1 MDRTIYDEFLLI
13 SDFMYPGGDF
23 EDCLECKYHTS
34 FDWLIPV
41 IEKIEKIQEKEFMA
55 VEVAIIGNE
64 CSIGI
69 HKDVEHYHGL
79 ICNECST
86 KLESVYKSVV
96 EFIKWHK
103 LNYGTK

>member
-1 MDRTIYDEFLLI
+1 MDIYDDFFLI
-13 SDFMYPGGDF
+13 ADFMESGGDF
-23 EDCLECKYHTS
+23 EDCLDRNVS
-34 FDWLIPV
+34 WNWLVQV
-41 IEKIEKIQEKEFMA
+41 IEKIERLQEKEFMG

-69 HKDVEHYHGL
+69 HKDVEHYQGL
-79 ICNECST
+79 ICNNCNT
-86 KLESVYKSVV
+86 KFEATYKSVV